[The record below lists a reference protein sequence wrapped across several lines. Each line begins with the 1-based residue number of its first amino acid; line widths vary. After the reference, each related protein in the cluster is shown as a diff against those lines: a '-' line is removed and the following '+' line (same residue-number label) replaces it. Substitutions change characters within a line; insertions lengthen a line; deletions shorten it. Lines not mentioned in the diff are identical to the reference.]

1 MNKNNATERDIS
13 KDFEGQKLTF
23 DLFRFGKNPLSQDN
37 GADGQEGQVEDENR
51 KEAEVKT
58 YTEEEVQKK
67 IQSESDKR
75 VTEALK
81 TAKENWKKELEEE
94 EKEKQ
99 RLAKLSEKERVNEDL
114 QKKEKE
120 IAELNAKLN
129 LVNLE
134 RDTEDRLAE
143 ENIPREFKTF
153 LMGSDAE
160 STNENIKA
168 FKPIFEDLVQKQ
180 VEERLKGKTPSGA
193 SKGDK
198 PDAWSILRDKYK

>member
-23 DLFRFGKNPLSQDN
+23 DLFRFGENPPSQDN
-37 GADGQEGQVEDENR
+37 GADGQEGQVEDETK

-58 YTEEEVQKK
+58 YTEEEVLKK

-198 PDAWSILRDKYK
+198 LDAWSILRDKYK